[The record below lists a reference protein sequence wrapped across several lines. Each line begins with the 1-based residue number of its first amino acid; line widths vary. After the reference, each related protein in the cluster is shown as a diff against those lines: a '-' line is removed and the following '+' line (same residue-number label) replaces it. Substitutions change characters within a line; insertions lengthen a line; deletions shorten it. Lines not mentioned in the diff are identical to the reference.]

1 MGFYSYQEK
10 EGPAVAKEILK
21 KVGYNKNIDRIC
33 FIIGNH
39 HTCLLYTSLC
49 ARSALTCRRHISRQ
63 RHILLLLALSLLETG
78 LQIHRVLEDPIQML
92 SSSVHLMA
100 LVSFLPMVI
109 ITMVNLLAYRRWRQR
124 ARAAAEA
131 GKAIPDMPSARKMSI
146 LIMVWAALMVAV
158 TLAGF
163 SHRSGMLLITA
174 GLLVFYIVIGVSANC
189 LRKLLQQ
196 RRWPAWA
203 NFTAMAALCILVFV
217 AGMAGLF
224 TAIPLMASSGLMED
238 REPVETYTDQTGW
251 TWAVYADPIPLRIED
266 LADTS
271 YDHWSTEAHI
281 STSPLLTRGEFS
293 QSPRLDDGR
302 DQPDLD
308 YEVVLVKAPFLY
320 DLCKGSYIAWLERHN
335 DQIPPEHRAENWEE
349 YRPIDP
355 APWGA
360 EEVYQAYRG
369 SEARNR
375 FLVCWPDRIAQLQLP
390 WDWTLTGDMAAA
402 AAEKLCAP
410 LTPEA

>member
-1 MGFYSYQEK
+1 
-10 EGPAVAKEILK
+10 
-21 KVGYNKNIDRIC
+21 
-33 FIIGNH
+33 
-39 HTCLLYTSLC
+39 
-49 ARSALTCRRHISRQ
+49 
-63 RHILLLLALSLLETG
+63 
-78 LQIHRVLEDPIQML
+78 ML

-109 ITMVNLLAYRRWRQR
+109 ITMVNLLAYRRWRRQ

-174 GLLVFYIVIGVSANC
+174 GLLIFYIVIGVSASC

-203 NFTAMAALCILVFV
+203 NFTAMAALCILIFV

-224 TAIPLMASSGLMED
+224 TAILLMASSGLMED

-251 TWAVYADPIPLRIED
+251 TWEVYADPIPLRIED

-335 DQIPPEHRAENWEE
+335 DQIPPEHRAENWKE

-360 EEVYQAYRG
+360 EEVYQAYCG

-375 FLVCWPDRIAQLQLP
+375 FLLCWPDRIAQLQLP